1 MTGIG
6 PRATTVAWDF
16 EAIGAPWQVETARP
30 LAPDVRQ
37 AVLDV
42 VDRFDRTWS
51 RFRDDSVVTAM
62 AGSAGAWSDVDS
74 AGLLLDLYDGLH
86 RATDGSVTPLVG
98 QALVDLGYDADY
110 SLVQRAEP
118 AVPDDWAALRS
129 RGEVAVG
136 PDGQV
141 RTSRPLL
148 LDVGAAGK
156 GLLVDL
162 VVDVLADHGVDQ
174 ATVDGS
180 GDLRHVGAG
189 PIRVALEH
197 PGDASR
203 AVGVV
208 EVADGWALCA
218 SAVNRR
224 AWGDGLHHVVDGRTG
239 HPTRDVVA
247 TWTLVDGSCMVAD
260 GLATA
265 HFFADPQALLDLH
278 PHHFVRIHADGRV
291 LRSPDLPGELFT

>member
-1 MTGIG
+1 MSTW
-6 PRATTVAWDF
+6 TF
-16 EAIGAPWQVETARP
+16 EAIGTRWDVDTVQP
-30 LAPDVRQ
+30 LAPEAEADVLAQ
-37 AVLDV
+37 

-51 RFRDDSVVTAM
+51 RFRADSVVTAM
-62 AGSAGAWSDVDS
+62 AGSAGTWTDVGS
-74 AGLLLDLYDGLH
+74 AGPLLDLYDGLH
-86 RATDGSVTPLVG
+86 RATAGSVTPLVG

-136 PDGQV
+136 PDGEV

-162 VVDVLADHGVDQ
+162 VVGVLADHGVEE

-180 GDLRHVGAG
+180 GDLRHVGG
-189 PIRVALEH
+189 RPIRVALEY
-197 PGDASR
+197 PGDATR